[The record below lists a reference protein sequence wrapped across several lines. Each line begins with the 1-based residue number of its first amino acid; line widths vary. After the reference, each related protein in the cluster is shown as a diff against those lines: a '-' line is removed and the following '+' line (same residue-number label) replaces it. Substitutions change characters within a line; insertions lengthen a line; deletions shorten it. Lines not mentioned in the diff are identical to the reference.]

1 MLNISRHRVND
12 EVIQKYNLQALS
24 TLSTPRT
31 GIRFAR
37 MMRVIMVIV
46 VVTLFLP
53 WQQNIRG
60 TGNVTAFSPT
70 DRPQNIQNTIPGRI
84 EKWYVNEGDLV
95 QAGDTILALSEIK
108 DEYLDPQVLSRT
120 QEQIEA
126 KRSAITSYE
135 AKVVALDQQ
144 IEALRSGLQLSLQK
158 ARNKVDQ
165 ARLKVANDST
175 DLIAQRTNYQIAQSR
190 LQRYEVGYKDGLF
203 SLTDLET
210 RRLKLQ
216 EDYAKLI
223 SQENK
228 LGISRQELINA
239 RIELG
244 SLQAE
249 YQDKISK
256 AISDRSTALSSVADA
271 QSELSKLA
279 NKFSSIEERQDRY
292 IVKAPQSGYVV
303 RTLKAGIG
311 ETIKDGES
319 VATLQPHNPDRAV
332 ELYIRPTDVALV
344 NIGREV
350 RLEFDGWP
358 ALQFA
363 GWPEASIGTFG
374 GIVQVVDQVNSAN
387 GQFRLLVSPKPG
399 EEWPEAIRLGSGV
412 YGWVML
418 NDVPVWYE
426 IWRQLNGFPPDLNQ
440 KQLDKITG
448 TPKEEGKK

>member
-1 MLNISRHRVND
+1 MLNISRQRVND

-31 GIRFAR
+31 GVRFAR
-37 MMRVIMVIV
+37 MMWVIMIIV
-46 VVTLFLP
+46 LVTLFLP

-70 DRPQNIQNTIPGRI
+70 DRPQNIQNAIPGRI
-84 EKWYVNEGDLV
+84 EKWYVDEGDLV
-95 QAGDTILALSEIK
+95 QAGDTILTLSEIK

-135 AKVVALDQQ
+135 AKVAALDQQ
-144 IEALRSGLQLSLQK
+144 VEALRSGLQLSLQK

-175 DLIAQRTNYQIAQSR
+175 DLVAQRTNYQIAQSR

-228 LGISRQELINA
+228 LGISRQELINS

-244 SLQAE
+244 SL
-249 YQDKISK
+249 K
-256 AISDRSTALSSVADA
+256 
-271 QSELSKLA
+271 
-279 NKFSSIEERQDRY
+279 
-292 IVKAPQSGYVV
+292 
-303 RTLKAGIG
+303 
-311 ETIKDGES
+311 
-319 VATLQPHNPDRAV
+319 
-332 ELYIRPTDVALV
+332 
-344 NIGREV
+344 
-350 RLEFDGWP
+350 
-358 ALQFA
+358 
-363 GWPEASIGTFG
+363 
-374 GIVQVVDQVNSAN
+374 
-387 GQFRLLVSPKPG
+387 SPKPS
-399 EEWPEAIRLGSGV
+399 RTGV
-412 YGWVML
+412 
-418 NDVPVWYE
+418 
-426 IWRQLNGFPPDLNQ
+426 PPCPAWLMRNRS
-440 KQLDKITG
+440 
-448 TPKEEGKK
+448 